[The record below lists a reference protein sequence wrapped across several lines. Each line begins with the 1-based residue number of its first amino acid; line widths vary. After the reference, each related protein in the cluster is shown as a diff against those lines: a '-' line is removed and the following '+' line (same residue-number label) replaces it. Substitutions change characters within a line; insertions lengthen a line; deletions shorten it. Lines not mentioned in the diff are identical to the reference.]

1 MRDNKAFT
9 SDRDFREFQYYG
21 DDEFS
26 ERDYYVYQNSV
37 KIFKDDGSFLYL
49 ISNHCHD
56 YKSYQWEDGSSL
68 AVDGGKDYLKRC
80 NNFKKIG
87 KKYFEEWNVT
97 SNDSF
102 DVIKNK
108 LLWGTRG
115 INGDQP
121 LTWKPLNTLTDSHLK
136 NILKT
141 EIQINDMTEAVIK
154 AILVERRYFK

>member
-1 MRDNKAFT
+1 
-9 SDRDFREFQYYG
+9 
-21 DDEFS
+21 
-26 ERDYYVYQNSV
+26 
-37 KIFKDDGSFLYL
+37 
-49 ISNHCHD
+49 
-56 YKSYQWEDGSSL
+56 
-68 AVDGGKDYLKRC
+68 VDGGEDYLKRC